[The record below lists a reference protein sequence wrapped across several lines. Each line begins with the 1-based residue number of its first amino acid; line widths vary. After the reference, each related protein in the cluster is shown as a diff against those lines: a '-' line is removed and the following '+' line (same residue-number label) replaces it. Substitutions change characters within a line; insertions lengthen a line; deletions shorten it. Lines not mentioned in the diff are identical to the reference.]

1 MFFQKAR
8 RIKEL
13 EKALARSDETTNKII
28 EEAETDMQV
37 RQNKAIN
44 ALKERYA
51 EDLMGKIEKV
61 KAALKEEHDTKIS
74 ALKEKHS
81 AAISS
86 LQGKLRDQSEADALL
101 SAVHLVAEVARSR
114 GMESRTDKEK
124 IADLEKKLEE
134 NAKNWRIQAEAIR
147 SGLGGLATQQ
157 QQHLQFGYPFGLLGE
172 SLGSPFGDAI
182 KVADILPLEPGQVRP
197 RIRWR
202 EP

>member
-1 MFFQKAR
+1 MFFKKAK

-28 EEAETDMQV
+28 EKAETDMQV
-37 RQNKAIN
+37 RQDKAIN

-51 EDLMGKIEKV
+51 EDLAKKLESARV
-61 KAALKEEHDTKIS
+61 TLRAEHSVEIS

-101 SAVHLVAEVARSR
+101 SAVHLIAGVVRSR
-114 GMESRTDKEK
+114 GMESKTDKKK

-157 QQHLQFGYPFGLLGE
+157 QQHLQFGLPFGLLGE
-172 SLGSPFGDAI
+172 SLGSPFGDAMRTFI
-182 KVADILPLEPGQVRP
+182 QTKP
-197 RIRWR
+197 
-202 EP
+202 